1 MSALLT
7 RLSPRRLVRRV
18 GDPLFAFPSLARFV
32 LNPAVGREYGVG
44 PARKLRLVLRFAR
57 NMRRVETLSSLA
69 EHVELADALLRLP
82 REVEGDVVECGCY
95 VGGSSVNLSIA
106 CALVGRRLL
115 IHDSFEGLPEPRD
128 YDRVHVSI
136 DNDWEDAYYAGRF
149 AAGLDTVKDNIARN
163 GAPEVC
169 EYVKGFFD
177 QTMPQLDRPV
187 AMAFLDVDFIDS
199 LRPCLVGIWPRLQ
212 PQCRVYV
219 HEARSLALVATF
231 FAQDWW
237 REHVGEDAPGFVG
250 AGTGLPLAAIR
261 GSELGYAQKGTRA
274 VLA

>member
-1 MSALLT
+1 MLARFS
-7 RLSPRRLVRRV
+7 RLSPRRLVRSV
-18 GDPLFAFPSLARFV
+18 GDPLFSAPTLVRFV

-44 PARKLRLVLRFAR
+44 PLQKLRLVLRFAR
-57 NMRRVETLSSLA
+57 NMRRVETLSLLA

-82 REVEGDVVECGCY
+82 RDLEGDVVEAGCY

-115 IHDSFEGLPEPRD
+115 IYDSFEGLPEPAE
-128 YDRVHVSI
+128 YDRVHVNLE
-136 DNDWEDAYYAGRF
+136 NDWEDEYYAGRF
-149 AAGLDTVKDNIARN
+149 AAGVETVRANIERC

-177 QTMPQLDRPV
+177 RTMPLLDRKV

-199 LRPCLVGIWPRLQ
+199 LRPCIVGIWPHLQ
-212 PQCRVYV
+212 DRCRVYV
-219 HEARSLALVATF
+219 HEARSLVLVSTF

-250 AGTGLPLAAIR
+250 AGTGLPLMAVR
-261 GSELGYAQKGTRA
+261 GSELGYAQKGVRA
-274 VLA
+274 VVV